1 MVVRVFKGLFKL
13 SLVLALFLIVLPF
26 IPMSL
31 DFEPQANTASLPG
44 FVGPLAANNKL
55 DDVEFLFRNKLRGP
69 ESLAVYKGSIYTGT
83 EGGEIYK
90 ITGDKVTLVA
100 KLGKKCEGLWE
111 EEVCGRPLGMRF
123 DKDGKLYVVDAY
135 YGLYAVDVNT
145 GAAEH
150 LLPAGTSVD
159 GKRILF
165 LDDVEVDDQGVVY
178 ITEASGKWPLN
189 KILYILMEHEDT
201 GRVLKYDTK
210 TRQTSVLMR
219 NLRLPNGVQ
228 LSHDKQ
234 SLLVCELSP
243 RRVLRYH
250 LSGARK
256 GQTEVFADNLPG
268 EPDNIRPSRRGGYWV
283 AFAAGH
289 ANDST
294 NIYDLVA
301 PLPLVKKATMRFVY
315 LLGAAV
321 KYAAQYYPSP
331 ALKDLGA
338 QLENGWVLY
347 GTFPKYGLVA
357 ELDAGGRIVRTLHSP
372 NHKIYMVS
380 EALEHEG
387 HLYLGS
393 YRNPF
398 LGRVKL

>member
-1 MVVRVFKGLFKL
+1 MVVRVFTGLFKL
-13 SLVLALFLIVLPF
+13 ATLLALFLLVLPF

-44 FVGPLAANNKL
+44 LVGPLAPNNKL
-55 DDVEFLFRNKLRGP
+55 DAVEFLFKNKLRGP

-100 KLGKKCEGLWE
+100 KLGRKCEGLWE

-123 DKDGKLYVVDAY
+123 DKEGKLYVVDAY
-135 YGLYAVDVNT
+135 YGLYMVNVDT
-145 GAAEH
+145 GAAQH
-150 LLPAGTSVD
+150 LLPAGTEVE

-165 LDDVEVDDQGVVY
+165 LDDLDIDDQGVLY
-178 ITEASGKWPLN
+178 ITEASGKWQLN
-189 KILYILMEHEDT
+189 KILYTVMEHEDT
-201 GRVLKYDTK
+201 GRVLKFDTK
-210 TRQTSVLMR
+210 TRKTTVLMK

-228 LSHDKQ
+228 LSQDKQ
-234 SLLVCELSP
+234 SLLVCELSS
-243 RRVLRYH
+243 RRVLRHH
-250 LSGARK
+250 LGGARK

-268 EPDNIRPSRRGGYWV
+268 EPDNIRPSKRGGYWV
-283 AFAAGH
+283 AFATGRG
-289 ANDST
+289 NDST
-294 NIYDLVA
+294 NICDLVA
-301 PLPLVKKATMRFVY
+301 RYPLVKKATIRFVY
-315 LLGAAV
+315 LLGAAAN
-321 KYAAQYYPSP
+321 YAARFYPSP

-347 GTFPKYGLVA
+347 GSYPKYGLVV
-357 ELDAGGRIVRTLHSP
+357 ELDTGGRIVRSLHSP
-372 NHKIYMVS
+372 QHKIHMLS
-380 EALEHEG
+380 EVLEHEG